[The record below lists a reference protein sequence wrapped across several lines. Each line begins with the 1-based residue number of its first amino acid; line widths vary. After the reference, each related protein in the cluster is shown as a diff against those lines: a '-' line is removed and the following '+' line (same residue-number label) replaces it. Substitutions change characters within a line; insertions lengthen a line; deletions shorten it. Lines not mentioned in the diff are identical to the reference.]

1 MPNEFKLPDLG
12 EGIHEGEVVEVL
24 VSVGDNV
31 EDGQSILILET
42 DKATT
47 EVPAPVTGVVKEIKV
62 KPGDVVN
69 VGDVMMVFD
78 EVEEGEPATEEKEEA
93 AREEPAAEEPA
104 AEEKQRAKQQKS
116 TGEKEPAAAAKKK
129 APEPE
134 AKAEPAKREAKGPV
148 PAAPSTRRLA
158 RELGVDLH
166 QVTPSGA
173 GGRVTD
179 EDVRTFAEQAEQ
191 PAAGE
196 EERPAEAAPAKPAA
210 AAAPSLPDFSQW
222 GEVER
227 MPLRSIRR
235 ATAKHMAQA
244 WAQIP
249 HVTHED
255 VADVTEL
262 EAFRR
267 KHKDDVAARGGSL
280 SMTVL
285 VMKAVVAGLK
295 AQPRFNAS
303 LDTANEEII
312 LKHYYHLGVAVDT
325 DRGLIVPTIR
335 DVDRK
340 SIIELSI
347 ELKELIDRV
356 RGGDVNR
363 EDTVGGTFTITNVG
377 PLGGTALGPI
387 INYPQVAILGMA
399 QARLQPVVHGDE
411 DRFQIVPRRIL
422 PLVVGFDHRVVDGA
436 DAARFLNVVIE
447 ALESPDKLF
456 MMM

>member
-1 MPNEFKLPDLG
+1 MPSEFKLPDLG
-12 EGIHEGEVVEVL
+12 EGIHEAEIVEVL
-24 VSVGDNV
+24 VSVGDSV

-47 EVPAPVTGVVKEIKV
+47 EVPSPVTGVVKEIRV
-62 KPGDVVN
+62 QPGDVVQ
-69 VGDVMMVFD
+69 VGDVLMVF
-78 EVEEGEPATEEKEEA
+78 EEAGEGKAAVGPAPAVAEKPAREARKPAEPGEREPAP
-93 AREEPAAEEPA
+93 EPAATKTP
-104 AEEKQRAKQQKS
+104 
-116 TGEKEPAAAAKKK
+116 T
-129 APEPE
+129 E
-134 AKAEPAKREAKGPV
+134 AKPAAKGPV

-166 QVTPSGA
+166 RVTPSGA

-179 EDVRTFAEQAEQ
+179 DDVRAFAGQAEQ
-191 PAAGE
+191 PAAAAE
-196 EERPAEAAPAKPAA
+196 KRPAEPAPGKPAA
-210 AAAPSLPDFSQW
+210 AEAPSLPDFSQW

-235 ATAKHMAQA
+235 ATAKRMALA
-244 WAQIP
+244 WSQIP

-255 VADVTEL
+255 VADVTAL
-262 EAFRR
+262 EAFRH
-267 KHKDDVAARGGSL
+267 KHKEAIADKGGTL

-285 VMKAVVAGLK
+285 VLKAVVAGLK
-295 AQPRFNAS
+295 AHPRFNAS
-303 LDTANEEII
+303 LDTEAEEII

-325 DRGLIVPTIR
+325 DRGLIVPTIK

-340 SIIELSI
+340 SIIELAI
-347 ELKELIDRV
+347 ELNQLTERIRN
-356 RGGDVNR
+356 GDVNR

-377 PLGGTALGPI
+377 SLGGTGLAPI

-399 QARLQPVVHGDE
+399 QARLQPVVQGDE
-411 DRFQIVPRRIL
+411 DRFQIVPRRML

-456 MMM
+456 LMT